1 MIEFSGDA
9 ILVEEA
15 RQIKAL
21 SRIADKIGEKKGVKL
36 VLLCGPSSAG
46 KTTTAKRLAI
56 QLQVNGFSAL
66 SMSTDDYFVGD
77 ELNPRDENG
86 ELDYEHVDCVNAE
99 ELEKDLADLIAGKT
113 IVPRKFDFIKHVGYR
128 DTTKTLTLPEKG
140 IIVLEGIHAL
150 NPKLTG
156 HIAADKKFKIF
167 IHCPKTR
174 RFYRRLVRD
183 NHYRNLSAA
192 DTLKLWPKVLEGEEK
207 WINPHRHE
215 ADVEFESS
223 LSYELGVLRPFVEK
237 LLKPLEPLELLKP
250 LEEFATI
257 SSKRV
262 PGDSILRETIGGSQL
277 EY

>member
-1 MIEFSGDA
+1 MIEFSGDQ

-21 SRIADKIGEKKGVKL
+21 SKIADLITEKQGVKL

-56 QLQVNGFSAL
+56 QLQVNGYSAM

-77 ELNPRDENG
+77 ERNPRDENG
-86 ELDYEHVDCVNAE
+86 ELDYEHVDCVDAA
-99 ELEKDLADLIAGKT
+99 ELEADLAKLIKGET
-113 IVPRKFDFIKHVGYR
+113 IVPRRFDFVKHEGFR
-128 DTTKTLTLPEKG
+128 DSSKILALPENG
-140 IIVLEGIHAL
+140 IIILEGIHAL

-156 HIAADKKFKIF
+156 HISADKKFKIF
-167 IHCPKTR
+167 IHCPKQNR
-174 RFYRRLVRD
+174 LYRRLVRD
-183 NHYRNLSAA
+183 SHYRNMSAEA
-192 DTLKLWPKVLEGEEK
+192 TLAMWPKVLKGEEK

-223 LSYELGVLRPFVEK
+223 LPYEFGVLRPFVDK
-237 LLKPLEPLELLKP
+237 LLKPLELLKLLEPLES
-250 LEEFATI
+250 FAPI
-257 SSKRV
+257 PSERV
-262 PGDSILRETIGGSQL
+262 PGDSILRETIGKSLL

>member
-21 SRIADKIGEKKGVKL
+21 SKIADMISSRKGVKL

-56 QLQVNGFSAL
+56 QLQVDGYSAL

-86 ELDYEHVDCVNAE
+86 ELDYEHVDCVDAA
-99 ELEKDLADLIAGKT
+99 ELEEDLSKLIRGET
-113 IVPRKFDFIKHVGYR
+113 ITPRRFDFQKHVGFR
-128 DTTKTLTLPEKG
+128 DTSKSLTLPENG
-140 IIVLEGIHAL
+140 IIILEGIHAL

-156 HIAADKKFKIF
+156 HIASDKKFKIF
-167 IHCPKTR
+167 IHCSKTR

-183 NHYRNLSAA
+183 SHYRNMNAA
-192 DTLKLWPKVLEGEEK
+192 ETIAIWPKVLKGEEK
-207 WINPHRHE
+207 WINPHRSE

-223 LSYELGVLRPFVEK
+223 LPYEFGVLRPFVEK
-237 LLKPLEPLELLKP
+237 MLASETPELLAP
-250 LEEFATI
+250 LIEYAPI
-257 SSKRV
+257 PAKKV
-262 PGDSILRETIGGSQL
+262 PGDSILRETIGESLL